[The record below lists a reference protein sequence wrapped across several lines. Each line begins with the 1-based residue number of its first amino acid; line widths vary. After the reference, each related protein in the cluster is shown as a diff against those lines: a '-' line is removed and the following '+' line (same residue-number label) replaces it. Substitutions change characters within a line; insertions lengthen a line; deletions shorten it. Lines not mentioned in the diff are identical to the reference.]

1 MRVTQSMLSSNMLRN
16 LNTSYGKMGKLQEQ
30 LYSGKKVNRPSDDP
44 VIAIKGMSYRT
55 ELDRTEQYK
64 RNIGEANTWLDA
76 TDDALGQV
84 GDILNRVKELVVQA
98 ANDTNT
104 EDDRD
109 KMKQEIDQIRNHL
122 KDLANTQTGSKYI
135 FSGTHTDMPLYVDGA
150 PNPDVGLTVVGANSS
165 IEIDVF
171 EAVRINI
178 NMPGQQLFQD
188 IDSLMGDIADALETG
203 SVNNNGTYIGGLLG
217 DLASGSNGTLA
228 NVQNVVLE
236 KRADVGARQ
245 NRVELMEQRLDLHKV
260 TTTKQMSMNEDT
272 EFAGTITELVTQE
285 SIHQAALSVGARII
299 QQTLVDFMR

>member
-44 VIAIKGMSYRT
+44 VVAIKGMYYRT

-76 TDDALGQV
+76 TDEALGQV

-104 EDDRD
+104 EDDRN

-122 KDLANTQTGSKYI
+122 KDLANTQIGNKYI
-135 FSGTHTDMPLYVDGA
+135 FSGTHTDMPLYENGVENPVLTGAAGVDKE
-150 PNPDVGLTVVGANSS
+150 

-178 NMPGQQLFQD
+178 NTPGQQLFQN
-188 IDSLMGDIADALETG
+188 IDSLMGDIAEALETG

-228 NVQNVVLE
+228 NVQNSVLE

-245 NRVELMEQRLDLHKV
+245 NRVELMDQRLDLHKV

-272 EFAGTITELVTQE
+272 EYAGTITELVTQE

>member
-30 LYSGKKVNRPSDDP
+30 LYTGKKVNRPSDDP
-44 VIAIKGMSYRT
+44 VVAIKGMAYRT
-55 ELDRTEQYK
+55 ELDRTDQYK
-64 RNIGEANTWLDA
+64 RNIGEANSWLDA

-84 GDILNRVKELVVQA
+84 GEALNRVKELVVQA

-104 EDDRD
+104 EDDRN
-109 KMKQEIDQIRNHL
+109 KMKQEIEQIRNHL
-122 KDLANTQTGSKYI
+122 KDIANTQIGNKYI
-135 FSGTHTDMPLYVDGA
+135 FSGTHTDMPLYENGVENPALIGA
-150 PNPDVGLTVVGANSS
+150 TGLDEE

-178 NMPGQQLFQD
+178 NTPGQQLFQD
-188 IDSLMGDIADALETG
+188 IDDLMGNIADALETG

-217 DLASGSNGTLA
+217 DLATGSNGTLA
-228 NVQNVVLE
+228 NVQNAVLE

-245 NRVELMEQRLDLHKV
+245 NRVELMEQRLDIHEV
-260 TTTKQMSMNEDT
+260 STTKQMSMNEDT
-272 EFAGTITELVTQE
+272 EYAGTITELVTQE